1 MSVSAFPFGALST
14 GEVVTAYRIEASL
27 GASVTLIDY
36 GAAVQSLLVPDARGG
51 LTDVV
56 LGYDSA
62 AEYQRN
68 NGHLGATI
76 GRHGNRIGGAAF
88 SLGGKVYP
96 LAANNGPNHLHGG
109 TRGFDKY
116 LWQAD
121 CGEDFVRFSRLSPD
135 GEENYPGDLAVCVTY
150 TLTGDNTLR
159 IVYDADTSADTVV
172 NLTNHSYFNL
182 AGGGS
187 ALDTEL
193 LIHAERFTEL
203 GEGTLPTGRIL
214 PVEGTPLD
222 FRRFKPIGRDIGADC
237 EQLRLGGGY
246 DHNFVLS
253 GRHAACARSAAS
265 GIQMDV
271 YTDMPG
277 VQLYSANGLSARPG
291 KGGKVM
297 AEHFAFCLE
306 TQLFPNAMNCYGF
319 PSPVLRAGC
328 HLHSET
334 DYAFSVI
341 AGTT

>member
-1 MSVSAFPFGALST
+1 MSVKTFPFGALST
-14 GEVVTAYRIEASL
+14 GESVTAYRIENPL

-36 GAAVQSLLVPDARGG
+36 GAAVQSLLVPNAHGG
-51 LTDVV
+51 FTDVV

-62 AEYQRN
+62 AEYQHS

-88 SLGGKVYP
+88 SLGGKLYQ
-96 LAANNGPNHLHGG
+96 LAANNGANHLHGG

-116 LWQAD
+116 IWQAEY
-121 CGEDFVRFSRLSPD
+121 GEDFVRFSRLSPD
-135 GEENYPGDLAVCVTY
+135 GEENYPGDLAVSVTY

-182 AGGGS
+182 DGGGS

-193 LIHAERFTEL
+193 MICAERFTEL

-222 FRRFKPIGRDIGADC
+222 FRRFKPIGQDLEADC

-253 GRHAACARSAAS
+253 GRHAASARSNAS

-291 KGGKVM
+291 KGGKGM

-328 HLHSET
+328 HLRSET
-334 DYAFSVI
+334 DYAFSLI
-341 AGTT
+341 PGTN

>member
-14 GEVVTAYRIEASL
+14 GEVVTAYRIETSL

-88 SLGGKVYP
+88 SLGGKVYQ

-187 ALDTEL
+187 ALGTEL
-193 LIHAERFTEL
+193 LIHAQRFTEL

-253 GRHAACARSAAS
+253 GRHAACARSTAS

-291 KGGKVM
+291 KGGRVM
-297 AEHFAFCLE
+297 AEYFAFCLE
-306 TQLFPNAMNCYGF
+306 TQLFPNAMSCYGF

>member
-1 MSVSAFPFGALST
+1 MSVKTFPFGALSS
-14 GEVVTAYRIEASL
+14 GEAVTAYRIENAL
-27 GASVTLIDY
+27 GASVTLLDY
-36 GAAVQSLLVPDARGG
+36 GAAVQSLLVPNAHGG

-88 SLGGKVYP
+88 SLGGREYK

-116 LWQAD
+116 IWQAV
-121 CGEDFVRFSRLSPD
+121 CGGDFVRFSRLSPD
-135 GEENYPGDLAVCVTY
+135 GEENYPGDLAVSVTY
-150 TLTGDNTLR
+150 TLTEDNTLR
-159 IVYDADTSADTVV
+159 LVYDADTSKDTVV

-182 AGGGS
+182 GGGGS

-193 LIHAERFTEL
+193 RIHAERFTEL

-214 PVEGTPLD
+214 PVERTPLD
-222 FRRFKPIGRDIGADC
+222 FRRFKPLGQDIDADC

-277 VQLYSANGLSARPG
+277 VQLYSANGLSVRSG
-291 KGGKVM
+291 KGGKAM
-297 AEHFAFCLE
+297 AEHSAFCLE
-306 TQLFPNAMNCYGF
+306 TQLFPNAMTCYGF

-341 AGTT
+341 AGAD

>member
-1 MSVSAFPFGALST
+1 MSVSAFPFGALPT
-14 GEVVTAYRIEASL
+14 GESVTAYRIENSA
-27 GASVTLIDY
+27 GASVTLLDY
-36 GAAVQSLLVPDARGG
+36 GATVQSLLVPNAHGG

-56 LGYDSA
+56 LGYDSP
-62 AEYQRN
+62 AEYRH
-68 NGHLGATI
+68 NGGYLGASI
-76 GRHGNRIGGAAF
+76 GRHGNRIGGASF
-88 SLGGKVYP
+88 SLGGKLYQ
-96 LAANNGPNHLHGG
+96 LAVNDGVNHLHGG
-109 TRGFDKY
+109 DRGFDKY
-116 LWQAD
+116 IWQAD
-121 CGEDFVRFSRLSPD
+121 CGEDSVRFSRLSPD
-135 GEENYPGDLAVCVTY
+135 GEENYPGDLAVSVTY
-150 TLTGDNTLR
+150 TLTEDNTLR

-182 AGGGS
+182 NGGGS

-193 LIHAERFTEL
+193 MINAERFTEL

-214 PVEGTPLD
+214 PVEGTPFD
-222 FRRFKPIGRDIGADC
+222 FRRFKPIGQDIGADC

-253 GRHAACARSAAS
+253 GRHAASARSAAS

-271 YTDMPG
+271 CTDMPG
-277 VQLYSANGLSARPG
+277 VQLYTANGLSERPG
-291 KGGKVM
+291 KGGSRM

-341 AGTT
+341 AGAN